1 MAIPTGRSRVVL
13 RCLVVVTLISIVV
26 YGLERRVQTDETE
39 TDRPT
44 KTSSARGL
52 ASLSNQVN
60 ASSLSSSAEEA
71 VSKEF
76 NDESP
81 ASGDGVQ
88 TTTETEVPVSSFADS
103 TSDELSEQEGSKPVE
118 PTTGLV
124 LNEKS
129 NAEGSHKEEPP
140 IESNLSDTSTSTT
153 PEHTTTFVDDPG
165 SNESS
170 VSPEKSN
177 TKSIGSSSK
186 GFSSQIS
193 PGDII
198 SSPTSNLGVIDSSTG
213 IDPGTD
219 DHVTRENGDKDQESS
234 SMGGEHNDATEHKNE
249 DQENNVNH
257 SGSDT
262 SNGNQVNDSRDKKTT
277 AELEIDE
284 QILWKNEIVT
294 STATPAKSN
303 LDRND
308 NTPTLVSSAS
318 SGIGSSLN
326 KWDNGSGNDDAN
338 GNANENINS
347 NAKNNRAKAN
357 VPTLAFSTS
366 NETVSSPSTS

>member
-13 RCLVVVTLISIVV
+13 RCLVVVTVISIVV

-39 TDRPT
+39 IDRPT

-124 LNEKS
+124 LNEKL

-198 SSPTSNLGVIDSSTG
+198 SSPTSDLGVIDSSTG

-262 SNGNQVNDSRDKKTT
+262 SNGNQ
-277 AELEIDE
+277 
-284 QILWKNEIVT
+284 NEIVT

-318 SGIGSSLN
+318 SGIGSSLS

-338 GNANENINS
+338 GNANESINS

-357 VPTLAFSTS
+357 SEYVEQWQRYRRDREQFDYRRDR
-366 NETVSSPSTS
+366 EQFEYVDR